1 MVDIDGFKEESL
13 DINLIE
19 LRTLKPLDIDTYDSR
34 ELGPG
39 TNKVCIL
46 DESIRAVEWALPS
59 QCQGM

>member
-34 ELGPG
+34 ELGAG
-39 TNKVCIL
+39 SYKQSFYF
-46 DESIRAVEWALPS
+46 E
-59 QCQGM
+59 